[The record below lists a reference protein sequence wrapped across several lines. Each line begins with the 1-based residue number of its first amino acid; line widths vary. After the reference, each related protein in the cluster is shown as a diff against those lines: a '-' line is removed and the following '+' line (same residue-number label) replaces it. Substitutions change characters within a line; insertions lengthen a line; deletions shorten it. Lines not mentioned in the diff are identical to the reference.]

1 MGCLMCL
8 WARVKLYLGNAS
20 DAIDKLSLMDTTSQ
34 ASETDYFA
42 NMLWAFA
49 EQGNFNDV
57 GDQLEVYSVTQAS
70 LDTTAVPF
78 YVKAKYTWAKEK
90 NRGKCIA
97 QLDHALVIQLRR
109 VFPQIRGMQR
119 FGIDTFASPSLPPS
133 GVFYSE
139 LDPSVVLCIIRS
151 LINHL
156 PSLPI
161 SSSQT
166 PPLILQ
172 RLNAT
177 MRMITNTMPHVRE
190 VLFIQAYLLYLS
202 GRLPDA
208 QKILSQCLSDD
219 NESEESVVNI
229 TRNENEQQMIGADES
244 NHKNGSG
251 WGGVGMETSFGSGQN
266 KHKSQIEDNVSGY
279 IEASLLLSRIMLENG
294 DLEGAKTRLND
305 ALAREFNIRKN
316 TSYCIIMGQALVR
329 SRIPQDIEEGKK
341 MLLNTL

>member
-70 LDTTAVPF
+70 LDTTVVPF
-78 YVKAKYTWAKEK
+78 YVKAKYTLAKEK

-97 QLDHALVIQLRR
+97 QLDHVLVIQLKR

-119 FGIDTFASPSLPPS
+119 FGIDTFTSPSLPPS
-133 GVFYSE
+133 GVFYFE

-166 PPLILQ
+166 PITTRQ
-172 RLNAT
+172 YNNENDFQYNSTSSISAQ
-177 MRMITNTMPHVRE
+177 ITNLFFQFIINYGQENQEQKLDQNQPDFLLEVRME
-190 VLFIQAYLLYLS
+190 KEL
-202 GRLPDA
+202 
-208 QKILSQCLSDD
+208 
-219 NESEESVVNI
+219 EE
-229 TRNENEQQMIGADES
+229 EEMEQSIDE
-244 NHKNGSG
+244 
-251 WGGVGMETSFGSGQN
+251 
-266 KHKSQIEDNVSGY
+266 
-279 IEASLLLSRIMLENG
+279 
-294 DLEGAKTRLND
+294 
-305 ALAREFNIRKN
+305 
-316 TSYCIIMGQALVR
+316 
-329 SRIPQDIEEGKK
+329 
-341 MLLNTL
+341 